1 MQEVSSSRSL
11 PVQSC
16 GMLVTD
22 LCHFLDLPEDRTRPV
37 PHVAWRSTWA
47 TLSGRPLIERPF
59 VVTPKGTRLARLI
72 DAVREIL

>member
-1 MQEVSSSRSL
+1 
-11 PVQSC
+11 
-16 GMLVTD
+16 MLVTD
-22 LCHFLDLPEDRTRPV
+22 LCHFLDLPEDRTRPI

-59 VVTPKGTRLARLI
+59 VVTPKGSRLARLI

>member
-1 MQEVSSSRSL
+1 
-11 PVQSC
+11 
-16 GMLVTD
+16 MLVTD
-22 LCHFLDLPEDRTRPV
+22 LCHFLDLPEDRTRQV

-59 VVTPKGTRLARLI
+59 VVTPKVSLLARLI